1 MQKAIRIVVTGKVQ
15 GVFFR
20 VSTQEIAR
28 KLGLSGWCMNL
39 PNGDVQIHA
48 EGEGKDLYALTEWC
62 KLGSPMSKVESVKS
76 EDSKPEGYTEFNIKR
91 S

>member
-20 VSTQEIAR
+20 ISTQEMAR

-48 EGEGKDLYALTEWC
+48 EGKDLYALTEWC
-62 KLGSPMSKVESVKS
+62 KLGSPMSIVESVKT
-76 EDSKPEGYTEFNIKR
+76 EDFKPEGYTEFNIKR